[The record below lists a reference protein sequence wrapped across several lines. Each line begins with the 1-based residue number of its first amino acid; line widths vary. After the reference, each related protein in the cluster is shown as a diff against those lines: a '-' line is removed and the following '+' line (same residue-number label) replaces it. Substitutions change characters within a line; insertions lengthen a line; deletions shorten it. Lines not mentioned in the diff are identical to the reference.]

1 MPRYKWAIQTYY
13 VMRKGKVITDSIR
26 FWEIIALE
34 TSESNVSV
42 SYSKYFCWRIHV
54 RINKSLSINH
64 TVRLHI
70 HVTIFT
76 LAFRSFGTTGEGDLV
91 RITRELKRQ
100 ISHSAWHFAFVDP
113 SADVLHIITL
123 GHWIIEGVFHGWK
136 LETLFLRVGLSR
148 LFPIQC
154 VRLVA
159 IPVSREDIR
168 EDMFCYPYDVFRYAK
183 WTVNAID
190 MNRNIGNGE
199 MSHERTQP
207 LIRLVMRHQ
216 LSLVY
221 RSCWIWKCISHF
233 GVRGMAW
240 QIWCRPLALAA
251 IAPRQGPTLNGFLT
265 STHKTTRFLTLNL
278 T

>member
-1 MPRYKWAIQTYY
+1 MYY

-76 LAFRSFGTTGEGDLV
+76 LAFRSFGTAGEGDLV

-154 VRLVA
+154 IRLVA
-159 IPVSREDIR
+159 IPVSREVGR

-183 WTVNAID
+183 WTGNAIN
-190 MNRNIGNGE
+190 MNRNIGNVRRENTALMPAGYEASFAIVVKILLDWE
-199 MSHERTQP
+199 MH
-207 LIRLVMRHQ
+207 
-216 LSLVY
+216 LSLWSEGNDV
-221 RSCWIWKCISHF
+221 
-233 GVRGMAW
+233 
-240 QIWCRPLALAA
+240 
-251 IAPRQGPTLNGFLT
+251 LNRIRHLLLQQLLRVKVL
-265 STHKTTRFLTLNL
+265 H
-278 T
+278 